1 MNKQVRKFIE
11 FNGKTLL
18 LLTVE
23 GKYWVALKPIC
34 EALGVDYNRVFQNTK
49 KDPIFSEVLTLQ
61 LMIAA
66 DGQFRNMSSLPEKL
80 IYGWIMQLRS
90 KSPELL
96 QYKKLCC
103 KVLTTISLASSLGAR
118 SY

>member
-1 MNKQVRKFIE
+1 MNKQVSKFLE

-18 LLTVE
+18 FLTVE

-34 EALGVDYNRVFQNTK
+34 EALGVDYLCVFKNTK
-49 KDPIFSEVLTLQ
+49 KNPIFSEVLSLQ
-61 LMIAA
+61 LMVAA
-66 DGQFRNMSSLPEKL
+66 DGRFRKMSSLPENW
-80 IYGWIMQLRS
+80 IYGWIMQLQS

-103 KVLTTISLASSLGAR
+103 KVLTTISRAPSPRKEL
-118 SY
+118 